1 MCLFY
6 HNMKKL
12 IKKIIIVNKKEGETP
27 LEALELFR
35 AKHKEYKDL
44 PITYAGRLD
53 PMASGVLVLL
63 AGSEAKNK
71 DQYLGLDKEYEFEVL
86 FGFATDT
93 YDILGKVTQISHG
106 LFEGLEGA
114 IKSNLKYFTGKF
126 VQKYPPY
133 SSKTVKGK
141 PMFEYSR
148 ENIKIEAPEREV
160 NVKSLKLIKMR
171 IIKSKKLLENID
183 KRIGKVKGDFRQ
195 KEIIKLWQ
203 KNLNHRETKYAMAYF
218 KIKCG
223 SGTYVRGIV
232 NSLGEKISIPALA
245 YSIKRT
251 RVGKYKLS

>member
-1 MCLFY
+1 
-6 HNMKKL
+6 MKKL

-53 PMASGVLVLL
+53 PMASGVLILL
-63 AGSEAKNK
+63 AGEEAKK
-71 DQYLGLDKEYEFEVL
+71 KEEYLGLDKEYEFEVL

-171 IIKSKKLLENID
+171 IIKSKKLLENIK
-183 KRIGKVKGDFRQ
+183 KRIKKVKGDFRQ

-223 SGTYVRGIV
+223 SGTYVRGIA

-251 RVGKYKLS
+251 RVEKYKLS

>member
-1 MCLFY
+1 
-6 HNMKKL
+6 MKKL

>member
-1 MCLFY
+1 MQ
-6 HNMKKL
+6 KVV
-12 IKKIIIVNKKEGETP
+12 KKIVIVNKKEGETP
-27 LEALELFR
+27 LEALEAFR

-53 PMASGVLVLL
+53 PMASGVLILL
-63 AGSEAKNK
+63 AGEETKHK
-71 DQYLGLDKEYEFEVL
+71 EKYLALDKEYEFEVL
-86 FGFATDT
+86 FGFTTDT

-126 VQKYPPY
+126 TQKYPPY
-133 SSKTVKGK
+133 SSKTVAGK

-148 ENIKIEAPEREV
+148 NDIAVEAPEREV

-171 IIKSKKLLENID
+171 IIKSKKLLENIE
-183 KRIGKVKGDFRQ
+183 KRIRKVKGDFRQ

-223 SGTYVRGIV
+223 SGTYVRGIA

-251 RVGKYKLS
+251 KVGKYKVS